1 MVERLLGEKDGFC
14 GERNVI
20 TWTPCDNISRITE
33 SANPAAK
40 KAIAT
45 NVDTISPSRKP
56 TAIVL
61 ICHGLFEH
69 GIRYT
74 SCNLSFLFI
83 YIYHNNSNINSCRRV
98 NNE

>member
-1 MVERLLGEKDGFC
+1 MVERSLGEKDGFC

-33 SANPAAK
+33 TANPAAK
-40 KAIAT
+40 KAVAT
-45 NVDTISPSRKP
+45 NIDTISPSKKP

-74 SCNLSFLFI
+74 SRNFSFQFI
-83 YIYHNNSNINSCRRV
+83 SIYHNNTNIK
-98 NNE
+98 